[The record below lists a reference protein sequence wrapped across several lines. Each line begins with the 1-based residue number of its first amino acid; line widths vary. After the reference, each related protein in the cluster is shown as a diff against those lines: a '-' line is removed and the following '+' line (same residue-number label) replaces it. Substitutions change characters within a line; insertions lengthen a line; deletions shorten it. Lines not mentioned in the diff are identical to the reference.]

1 MIRICGTELEED
13 KPMGNAIIK
22 LFGLILVAALFVA
35 STAAR
40 AGVAEGRVAYKNKD
54 FATALKE
61 FLPPAEE
68 GDPVALFYIALMYE
82 KSEGLPQNFAQA
94 MILYRRAADKGF
106 APAQTNLGVMYETE
120 AGSDRSYKDAAFW
133 YRKAAE
139 QGDASAEFNLGLMY
153 FIGRG
158 SDVPHNRQTAV
169 EWYRRAAEQGHA
181 VAQDNLGKAYEY
193 GLGVLADLP
202 QAYMWYTLSAMGGD
216 EKAKAD
222 LKAVEVKLSPDM
234 IVQAK
239 AMVNEWLAS
248 HNK

>member
-1 MIRICGTELEED
+1 
-13 KPMGNAIIK
+13 MGNTITK
-22 LFGLILVAALFVA
+22 LFGLSLAAVLLVA

-40 AGVAEGRVAYKNKD
+40 AGVAEGRATYKNKD
-54 FATALKE
+54 YAAALKE
-61 FLPPAEE
+61 FLPPAED

-82 KSEGLPQNFAQA
+82 KSEGLPQNFPQA

-106 APAQTNLGVMYETE
+106 APAQCNLGVMYETE

-158 SDVPHNRQTAV
+158 SDVPRNRQAAA

-181 VAQDNLGKAYEY
+181 VAQDNLGKSYEY
-193 GLGVLADLP
+193 GVGVLADLP
-202 QAYMWYTLSAMGGD
+202 QAYMWYSLAARAGN
-216 EKAKAD
+216 EKAAAD
-222 LKAVEVKLSPDM
+222 LKAIEVKLSPDM
-234 IVQAK
+234 IEEAK
-239 AMVNEWLAS
+239 AMVEEWLAS
-248 HNK
+248 HK